1 VSLDPAIGGSPL
13 REDVCGG
20 RAFGIRGQSRAR
32 RVRRSGHRAPGARSK
47 PDSSDRALRVFATRP
62 TACRSHPSTFV
73 IPSRNAAIVIP
84 NRSAAIVI
92 PNRNAAIVIP
102 NRIAAF
108 VIPSRRRGISAPR
121 SAEILR
127 VRSG

>member
-1 VSLDPAIGGSPL
+1 VSLDPAIGGTPL

-32 RVRRSGHRAPGARSK
+32 RVRRSGHRAPRARAT
-47 PDSSDRALRVFATRP
+47 PDSSDRALRIFATRP
-62 TACRSHPSTFV
+62 TACRSHPSPFV
-73 IPSRNAAIVIP
+73 IPSRNAAIVIPNRNAAIVIP

-92 PNRNAAIVIP
+92 PNRNTAIVIP
-102 NRIAAF
+102 
-108 VIPSRRRGISAPR
+108 SRKRGISAPR
-121 SAEILR
+121 SAQIPR